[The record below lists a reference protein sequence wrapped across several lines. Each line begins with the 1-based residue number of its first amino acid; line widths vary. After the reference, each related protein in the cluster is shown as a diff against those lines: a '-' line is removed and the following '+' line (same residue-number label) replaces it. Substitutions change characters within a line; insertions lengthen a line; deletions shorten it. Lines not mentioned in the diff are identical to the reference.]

1 MQHVHRHGRLARGMS
16 VPVEG
21 WERPGKFGR
30 LFPRLDPRPDVAPFP
45 SDLGLPGGP
54 MDAIDPPPP
63 NQPFARDNGLIPA
76 GWTFFGQ
83 FVDHDLTLDR
93 TPLGMQQQDEDALR
107 NFRTP
112 FFDLDSV
119 YGEGPNGSPEL
130 YEPGSGGRLR
140 LREVP
145 GATGASKFD
154 VPRDADGLAQ
164 LGDGRND
171 ENVIISQLHAA
182 FLQFHNVVFDKFK
195 DLPPERRFRQA
206 NRLVRWH
213 YQWIVLHE
221 FLPLTVG
228 AETVDQILWK
238 GRRFYFPEVNGPFMP
253 IEYAGAVY
261 RFGHSQVRPGYRIN
275 ATTARPLFTG
285 ADDPGGASLN
295 GGFPFTAAEMVDWPL
310 FFVIGGSTPAPGK
323 AIDSLLSTPL
333 LDLPF
338 PAVAEDTPP
347 SQRSLAVRNLQ
358 RAIQLGLPSG
368 QSVAARMGFLPLQQE
383 EVWRV
388 GVEGIPKTPE
398 QQQRFDAINTLLR
411 AFRGQPTP
419 LWYYILREAE
429 LLETVTLAGGGTGN
443 HLGPVGGTIV
453 AETMIGLL
461 QADKRSFLSAAPNWT
476 PDLGPAPGVF
486 GIADLLK
493 KAGVA

>member
-1 MQHVHRHGRLARGMS
+1 MQYAHRHGRLMRGMK

-21 WERPGKFGR
+21 WEKPGKFGR

-45 SDLGLPGGP
+45 SDLGVAGGP
-54 MDAIDPPPP
+54 MDAMDPPPP
-63 NQPFARDNGLIPA
+63 NLPFAPDNGLIPA

-93 TPLGMQQQDEDALR
+93 TPLGMQQQDEDALT
-107 NFRTP
+107 NFRTS

-119 YGEGPNGSPEL
+119 YGEGPDGSPEL
-130 YEPGSGGRLR
+130 YEPGSGGKLR

-154 VPRDADGLAQ
+154 VPRDANGLAQ
-164 LGDGRND
+164 IGDGRND

-182 FLQFHNVVFDKFK
+182 FLQFHNAVFDSLSK
-195 DLPPERRFRQA
+195 LPLGQRFNRA

-228 AETVDQILWK
+228 PETVERILLE
-238 GRRFYFPEVNGPFMP
+238 GRKFYFPEQSGPFMP

-275 ATTARPLFTG
+275 ATTVRPLFTG
-285 ADDPGGASLN
+285 ANDPGGSSLN
-295 GGFPFTAAEMVDWPL
+295 GGFPFTPAEMVDWPI
-310 FFVIGGSTPAPGK
+310 FFAINGSAPTAGK
-323 AIDSLLSTPL
+323 AIDTLLSTPL

-368 QSVAARMGFLPLQQE
+368 QDVAERMGFRPFQQE

-388 GVEGIPKTPE
+388 GVEDLPKTPE
-398 QQQRFDAINTLLR
+398 QQRRFDTINAQLR
-411 AFRGQPTP
+411 AYRGQPTP
-419 LWYYILREAE
+419 LWYYVLREAE
-429 LLETVTLAGGGTGN
+429 LLETEELQDGGTGN
-443 HLGPVGGTIV
+443 HLGPIGGTIV

-461 QADKRSFLSAAPNWT
+461 QADKRSFLSAAPNWK
-476 PDLGPAPGVF
+476 PDLGPVSGGF

-493 KAGVA
+493 FARVA